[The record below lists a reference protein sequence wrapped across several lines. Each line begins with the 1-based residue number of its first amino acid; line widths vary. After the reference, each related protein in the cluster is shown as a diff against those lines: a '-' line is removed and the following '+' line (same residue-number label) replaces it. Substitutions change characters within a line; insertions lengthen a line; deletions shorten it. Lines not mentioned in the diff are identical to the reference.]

1 MWLYIP
7 SRSAAE
13 PPGLNSDWNFSSLE
27 DLSRSVTLS
36 GKSPR
41 PTSLRRISKRANYR
55 LLRSGLM
62 CDQSALQAS
71 AISWGRDSAAVDSDL
86 SPGATPASPSVS
98 PASGLAQTI
107 LATYGPRLLRRLAC
121 ISRIS
126 SSSRMS
132 QGTFNWDSERS
143 AEISK
148 TEATAYR
155 RVCSRRGKLVRRT
168 NASGCLFS
176 GWLTP
181 HGISGIDH
189 SGKLGAGG
197 RIREAGNNVGDTE
210 NDHGGGESAEARKER
225 GAGGMDLLSQ
235 ADGFE
240 LSIHPTAMNL
250 VNVLSVESITPIA
263 DAPVQERM
271 RNSNTPKS
279 QELPMLDLWP
289 TPAQRDYKGCNSED
303 HLENGTGR
311 KHLDQLPNFIEHLW
325 GTPRA
330 SDGEKGGPNQS
341 FGAGGIP
348 LAAEAAQFPF
358 FRQVRE
364 TSAAGETSSTAVGGS
379 PQPSETTVSTKRLN
393 PLFVEWLMGWPLG
406 WTACGPVGM
415 ESYLWKQRRHFYSY
429 LLCICFQRKRKR
441 MAEHYGSELME
452 TLDRFYRDQHGM
464 TV

>member
-13 PPGLNSDWNFSSLE
+13 SPESSLDWNFSSLE

-41 PTSLRRISKRANYR
+41 PISLRRISKRANYR

-62 CDQSALQAS
+62 SDQSALQAS
-71 AISWGRDSAAVDSDL
+71 AISWGRDSAAVDSGL
-86 SPGATPASPSVS
+86 SPAATPANLSAS

-143 AEISK
+143 VEISK

-155 RVCSRRGKLVRRT
+155 RVCSRRGKLARRT
-168 NASGCLFS
+168 NASGCSFS

-181 HGISGIDH
+181 HGMGGIDH

-197 RIREAGNNVGDTE
+197 ELA
-210 NDHGGGESAEARKER
+210 K
-225 GAGGMDLLSQ
+225 Q
-235 ADGFE
+235 ANGFE
-240 LSIHPTAMNL
+240 LSTRPIAMNL
-250 VNVLSVESITPIA
+250 ESVLSVESITQIA
-263 DAPVQERM
+263 DAQDRERM
-271 RNSNTPKS
+271 RNSNTPNS
-279 QELPMLDLWP
+279 QELPTLDLWP
-289 TPAQRDYKGCNSED
+289 TPAQRDYKGCNSEE

-348 LAAEAAQFPF
+348 LAAEAAQF
-358 FRQVRE
+358 QSSLQNRE
-364 TSAAGETSSTAVGGS
+364 TSTAGEDSSTAAGGLL
-379 PQPSETTVSTKRLN
+379 PPSETTASTKRLN
-393 PLFVEWLMGWPLG
+393 PLFVEWLMGWPLA
-406 WTACGPVGM
+406 WTACGHVGM
-415 ESYLWKQRRHFYSY
+415 ESFLWRQRRHFYSY
-429 LLCICFQRKRKR
+429 LLCICFPRKRNR
-441 MAEHYGSELME
+441 MTEHYGSELIE